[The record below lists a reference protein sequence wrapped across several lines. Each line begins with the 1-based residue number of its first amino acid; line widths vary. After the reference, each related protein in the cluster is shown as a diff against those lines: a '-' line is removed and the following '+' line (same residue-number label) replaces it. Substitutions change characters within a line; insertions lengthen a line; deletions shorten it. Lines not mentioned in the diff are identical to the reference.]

1 MKLKKEASAGTMDS
15 CDINIRLENNP
26 LGTTNE
32 IHLKSI
38 VEKQYGDH
46 IRNLISQVIDKY
58 GLESVVVNAVD
69 RGALDCTI
77 KARVESAIQ
86 RGLDQA
92 HTLEW
97 SVVHHE

>member
-26 LGTTNE
+26 LGQNE
-32 IHLKSI
+32 VHLKSV

-46 IRNLISQVIDKY
+46 IKALIIEMIDKY
-58 GLESVVVNAVD
+58 GLEGVVVNAVD

-77 KARVESAIQ
+77 KARVESAIL
-86 RGLDQA
+86 RALDQE
-92 HTLEW
+92 HSLEW

>member
-15 CDINIRLENNP
+15 CDINIRLDNN
-26 LGTTNE
+26 LLSNTNE
-32 IHLKSI
+32 IHLKSV
-38 VEKQYGDH
+38 VEKQYGEH
-46 IRNLISQVIDKY
+46 IKNLISQVIDKY
-58 GLESVVVNAVD
+58 GLEGVVVNAVD

-86 RGLDQA
+86 RGLDQE